1 MMLRA
6 LFAALLLIA
15 TAAHAASNLQPAPAG
30 SFDGAPAQY
39 TKFTARELTRGFL
52 TLAFGSDLLLGA
64 RPRGIRRFDHKIAA
78 FVASDA
84 SVDRKDAMQ
93 RIIAEYGNVTP
104 DLRISAAVNED
115 DADLVVNLIDE
126 NKFKSALVEAF
137 GAKVAETFVRRTD
150 PQCMTSVKSN
160 SEGRILRSVSFIIA
174 DQGDKIFLDCAYH
187 EMLHALGLSNHDQS
201 NPWTTL
207 NQRRMVGYLT
217 AYDRAMLT
225 LLYDPRLRPGMSKR
239 EVRRLL
245 PRLLSDL
252 AGLGQKH

>member
-1 MMLRA
+1 
-6 LFAALLLIA
+6 
-15 TAAHAASNLQPAPAG
+15 
-30 SFDGAPAQY
+30 
-39 TKFTARELTRGFL
+39 
-52 TLAFGSDLLLGA
+52 
-64 RPRGIRRFDHKIAA
+64 
-78 FVASDA
+78 
-84 SVDRKDAMQ
+84 
-93 RIIAEYGNVTP
+93 
-104 DLRISAAVNED
+104 
-115 DADLVVNLIDE
+115 
-126 NKFKSALVEAF
+126 
-137 GAKVAETFVRRTD
+137 
-150 PQCMTSVKSN
+150 VKSN